1 MEMQMEGSYVFIV
14 VVTGL
19 VVVFLGLVL
28 LILFVW
34 LMGKIF
40 GQINKVKDN
49 KKKAAAAP
57 ASEKTE
63 VKAAAPAAPV
73 VEDGISDEVVA
84 VITAA
89 VAAVMGTGCTVKSVK
104 KAAAKTSRRTAWGA
118 QGISE
123 STRAF

>member
-40 GQINKVKDN
+40 GQINKAKEN
-49 KKKAAAAP
+49 KKKAAAP
-57 ASEKTE
+57 TSDKTE
-63 VKAAAPAAPV
+63 VKAAVPAAPV

>member
-40 GQINKVKDN
+40 GQINKAKDN
-49 KKKAAAAP
+49 KKKAAAP

>member
-40 GQINKVKDN
+40 SQINKAKDN
-49 KKKAAAAP
+49 KKKAVVP

>member
-40 GQINKVKDN
+40 GQINKAKEN
-49 KKKAAAAP
+49 KKKAAAP

-63 VKAAAPAAPV
+63 AKAAAPDAPV

-104 KAAAKTSRRTAWGA
+104 KAAAKTLRRTAWGA

>member
-40 GQINKVKDN
+40 GQMNKSKAD
-49 KKKAAAAP
+49 KKKAAAP
-57 ASEKTE
+57 VSEKTE
-63 VKAAAPAAPV
+63 VSAAAPA

-89 VAAVMGTGCTVKSVK
+89 VAAVMGTGCTVRSVK

>member
-40 GQINKVKDN
+40 GQINKAKDN
-49 KKKAAAAP
+49 KKKAAAPVA
-57 ASEKTE
+57 EKTE
-63 VKAAAPAAPV
+63 VKATAPVAPV

-89 VAAVMGTGCTVKSVK
+89 VAAVMGTGCAIKSVK